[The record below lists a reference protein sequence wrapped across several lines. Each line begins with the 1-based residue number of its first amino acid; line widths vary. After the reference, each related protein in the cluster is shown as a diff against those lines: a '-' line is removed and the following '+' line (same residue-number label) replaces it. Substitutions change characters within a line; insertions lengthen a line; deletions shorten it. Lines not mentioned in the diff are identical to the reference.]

1 MPNLRAHSRQRV
13 PRRDDAPVTKT
24 VPGHRGA
31 TRTVHVR
38 RRIGAAAAV
47 VVLLLLATALVRL
60 AWPNDTQPV
69 AGARPE
75 VTSTGTPA
83 PSASGPR
90 PAASTAPTPGPPP
103 RLTVRT
109 HPSNATVSV
118 VDAAGR
124 TRSGR
129 SPYTARVSG
138 PATVVVKA
146 AGYATH
152 RERLPLDADR
162 TVDVWLDP
170 PGLLHHKV
178 GEFRSDSNP
187 KQVAFTPDSKQIWV
201 TSLGG
206 KGVEVFDVTTLRRT
220 AKIPLA
226 GKGGVEV
233 IFTAD
238 GKTAYVSQMQT
249 ASVYEIDRARLRIK
263 RVLRTGGSWTKVV
276 LLSPDESKLYAANW
290 SSHDVSEF
298 DRATGKVLR
307 RIKTVSTP
315 RGLFITPDGKRMYV
329 AGYDNGEIQRIDLVT
344 GKGKVL
350 LRTGGAMRHLV
361 GDPDRG
367 IVYADDMAGDTVY
380 TVDLATEKVAK
391 LARTDRLPNTI
402 DLAPDGRVLYVSNRG
417 RNGASYY
424 NPGPEWGSVVV
435 IDTATG
441 RTLDAIVG
449 GNQTT
454 GLDVSPDGRLL
465 AYSDFLDNRVCVF
478 RIPPYA
484 VLAAGD
490 GGRTQEHKTELQ
502 K

>member
-1 MPNLRAHSRQRV
+1 
-13 PRRDDAPVTKT
+13 
-24 VPGHRGA
+24 
-31 TRTVHVR
+31 VR
-38 RRIGAAAAV
+38 
-47 VVLLLLATALVRL
+47 
-60 AWPNDTQPV
+60 
-69 AGARPE
+69 
-75 VTSTGTPA
+75 SHPA
-83 PSASGPR
+83 D
-90 PAASTAPTPGPPP
+90 
-103 RLTVRT
+103 
-109 HPSNATVSV
+109 ATVSV

-124 TRSGR
+124 TRTGR
-129 SPYTARVSG
+129 APYTVRVSG
-138 PATVVVKA
+138 PATVTVKA
-146 AGYATH
+146 RGYGAH
-152 RERLPLDADR
+152 RERVPLSSDR
-162 TVDVWLDP
+162 TLEVWLDP

-178 GEFRSDSNP
+178 GEFTSDSNP

-206 KGVEVFDVTTLRRT
+206 KGVEVFDTATLRRT
-220 AKIPLA
+220 AKIPLR

-238 GKTAYVSQMQT
+238 GKRAYVSQMQT
-249 ASVYEIDRARLRIK
+249 ASVYEIDRRTLRIT
-263 RVLRTGGSWTKVV
+263 RVLPTGGSWTKVV
-276 LLSPDESKLYAANW
+276 LLSPDESRLYAANW

-298 DRATGKVLR
+298 DLATGKVLR

-315 RGLFITPDGKRMYV
+315 RGLFVTPDAKRMYV
-329 AGYDNGEIQRIDLVT
+329 AGYENGEIQRIDLAT

-361 GDPDRG
+361 GDPDNG
-367 IVYADDMAGDTVY
+367 VVYADDMARDAVY

-391 LARTDRLPNTI
+391 LATTDRLPNTI
-402 DLAPDGRVLYVSNRG
+402 DLAPGGRVLYVSNRG

-465 AYSDFLDNRVCVF
+465 AYSDFLDNRVCVY
-478 RIPPYA
+478 RIPSHE

-490 GGRTQEHKTELQ
+490 GGRAQEHKAELQ

>member
-1 MPNLRAHSRQRV
+1 MTRTP
-13 PRRDDAPVTKT
+13 PVQ
-24 VPGHRGA
+24 HGA
-31 TRTVHVR
+31 TRAVYVR
-38 RRIGAAAAV
+38 RRIAV
-47 VVLLLLATALVRL
+47 VAAIVGLVLLAMGLVQLVR
-60 AWPNDTQPV
+60 PDSGGSV
-69 AGARPE
+69 ARSRSDSTA
-75 VTSTGTPA
+75 TGTPT
-83 PSASGPR
+83 PSSRAGGQ
-90 PAASTAPTPGPPP
+90 PAASAAPTGGPPR
-103 RLTVRT
+103 RLTVRA
-109 HPSNATVSV
+109 HPSTATVSV

-124 TRSGR
+124 RRTGR
-129 SPYTARVSG
+129 APYTVTVSG

-146 AGYATH
+146 AGYQSR
-152 RERLPLDADR
+152 RERVPLRADR
-162 TVDVWLDP
+162 TLDVWLDP
-170 PGLLHHKV
+170 PGLLHHKL
-178 GEFRSDSNP
+178 GEFTSDSNP

-206 KGVEVFDVTTLRRT
+206 KGVEVFDAATLRRT
-220 AKIPLA
+220 AKIPLV

-238 GKTAYVSQMQT
+238 GTTAYVSQMQT
-249 ASVYEIDRARLRIK
+249 ASVYEIDRKRLRIT
-263 RVLRTGGSWTKVV
+263 RVLRTSGSWTKVV

-298 DRATGKVLR
+298 DLATGKELR

-315 RGLFITPDGKRMYV
+315 RGLFVTPDGKRMYV
-329 AGYDNGEIQRIDLVT
+329 AGYDNGEIQRIDLAT
-344 GKGKVL
+344 GRGKVL

-361 GDPDRG
+361 GDPDKG
-367 IVYADDMAGDTVY
+367 VVYADDMAGDTVF
-380 TVDLATEKVAK
+380 TVDLGTEKVAK

-402 DLAPDGRVLYVSNRG
+402 DLTPGGRVLYVSNRG
-417 RNGASYY
+417 RNGPSYY

-441 RTLDAIVG
+441 RILDAIVG

-478 RIPPYA
+478 RIPPYD

-490 GGRTQEHKTELQ
+490 GGRAQEHKAELQ